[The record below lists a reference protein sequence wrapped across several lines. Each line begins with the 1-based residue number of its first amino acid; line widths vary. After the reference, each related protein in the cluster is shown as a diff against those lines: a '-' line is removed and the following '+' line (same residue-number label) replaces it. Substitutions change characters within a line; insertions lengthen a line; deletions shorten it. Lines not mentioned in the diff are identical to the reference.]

1 MYVIQ
6 WTIHTIQLNAAECMS
21 DISINTWLF
30 YQLSRNGMYLV
41 TTTICI
47 IIINN
52 NNMYTA
58 DSLLRQQPNSN
69 GLVVNKM
76 LCGIENRPG
85 TRRNEWL
92 EKLSRISWRIIPDW
106 EDIKKEEED
115 NSSRYDDTKNKH
127 YYIMKRAFALS
138 YHEKG
143 LRTFRSRFSSWPSP
157 RTGTKNGWYIQH
169 IICIIS

>member
-1 MYVIQ
+1 
-6 WTIHTIQLNAAECMS
+6 
-21 DISINTWLF
+21 
-30 YQLSRNGMYLV
+30 MYLV

-76 LCGIENRPG
+76 LCGVENRPG

-92 EKLSRISWRIIPDW
+92 EKLSD
-106 EDIKKEEED
+106 
-115 NSSRYDDTKNKH
+115 
-127 YYIMKRAFALS
+127 IMKDN
-138 YHEKG
+138 
-143 LRTFRSRFSSWPSP
+143 TFPDMKIP
-157 RTGTKNGWYIQH
+157 RRKDIVNSKDNKY
-169 IICIIS
+169 